1 MFDLDGVSLLVHGI
15 SSTYTENG
23 KTKRKMGVFTRSFSC
38 LAGWFGLV
46 CLAWLGSDIFVSFS
60 TN

>member
-1 MFDLDGVSLLVHGI
+1 MFDLDGVHGI

-38 LAGWFGLV
+38 LVGWFGLAWF
-46 CLAWLGSDIFVSFS
+46 AWLGLDIFVSFI